1 MFERNIYLRRRL
13 VALAAIASLVLA
25 ALTLWPASSSGARP
39 PRAHVVRP
47 GETVWSIA
55 SRAYDGDPRA
65 HVEQIL
71 QSNRLATASVRVGQT
86 LVLP

>member
-1 MFERNIYLRRRL
+1 MFERNVYLRRRL
-13 VALAAIASLVLA
+13 IALAALASLVLA
-25 ALTLWPASSSGARP
+25 ASTLWPASSSGARP
-39 PRAHVVRP
+39 TRTHVVHP

-55 SRAYDGDPRA
+55 SRAYGGDPRA

-71 QSNRLATASVRVGQT
+71 HSNRLSTATVRVGQT

>member
-1 MFERNIYLRRRL
+1 
-13 VALAAIASLVLA
+13 
-25 ALTLWPASSSGARP
+25 
-39 PRAHVVRP
+39 VVHP

-55 SRAYDGDPRA
+55 SAAYRGDPRA

-71 QSNRLATASVRVGQT
+71 ESNRLATATVRVGQT

>member
-1 MFERNIYLRRRL
+1 MFVRNIYLRRRM
-13 VALAAIASLVLA
+13 VALATIASLVLA
-25 ALTLWPASSSGARP
+25 ALTLWPAASSGARP
-39 PRAHVVRP
+39 PRAHVVHP
-47 GETVWSIA
+47 GETVWAIA

-71 QSNRLATASVRVGQT
+71 LSNRLSTASVRVGQT

>member
-25 ALTLWPASSSGARP
+25 ALTLWPAASSGARP
-39 PRAHVVRP
+39 PRTHVVHP

-55 SRAYDGDPRA
+55 SDAYRGDPRA

-71 QSNRLATASVRVGQT
+71 ESNRLATATVRVGQT